1 MNNEELT
8 ANREIIS
15 TGEWVLYI
23 FLFSIPLI
31 NIIILCIWAF
41 GNQSNPTKTHFG
53 RAALIW
59 IAIGIVLY
67 IIFGLIIFSVFT
79 TNMHTMHHGG
89 VGV

>member
-1 MNNEELT
+1 MDNEELT
-8 ANREIIS
+8 PNREIIS

-41 GNQSNPTKTHFG
+41 GNQANPTKTHFG

-59 IAIGIVLY
+59 VMIGIVLY
-67 IIFGLIIFSVFT
+67 IIFGLIVFSTFT
-79 TNMHTMHHGG
+79 TGMHQGG
-89 VGV
+89 MGV